1 MLSENDKLFL
11 ERWERERGPES
22 TFSRKLLAG
31 LPMAALLTLPILLFV
46 MMVYLFLPDW
56 YAKVSNTSGA
66 TFVVV
71 FIALLVAI
79 VFIAYFRMHF
89 RWEMNEQHYHEL
101 KAKLKNQPE

>member
-1 MLSENDKLFL
+1 MLSENDLQFI
-11 ERWERERGPES
+11 ERWEKERGPES

-31 LPMAALLTLPILLFV
+31 LPMAALFCLPILLFI

-56 YAKVSNTSGA
+56 YAKISNTSGA

-71 FIALLVAI
+71 VIALMIAI
-79 VFIAYFRMHF
+79 LFIAYFRMHF
-89 RWEMNEQHYHEL
+89 RWEMNEQHYLEL